1 MSRPVGFFRS
11 RWRADVPMR
20 VLFWRDLV
28 LVGTLIN
35 VLATGVA
42 LAMAASGLSI
52 ALAAAVHFAPLPYN
66 LFLVVAVWRQPPG
79 QVYRWV
85 AVGWL
90 AFVTLI

>member
-1 MSRPVGFFRS
+1 MGFFTR
-11 RWRADVPMR
+11 RWCAEVPVR

-35 VLATGVA
+35 LLATGVA
-42 LAMAASGLSI
+42 LALAASDLDI

-66 LFLVVAVWRQPPG
+66 LFLVAAVWRLPASS
-79 QVYRWV
+79 VHRWA

-90 AFVTLI
+90 AFVTLV